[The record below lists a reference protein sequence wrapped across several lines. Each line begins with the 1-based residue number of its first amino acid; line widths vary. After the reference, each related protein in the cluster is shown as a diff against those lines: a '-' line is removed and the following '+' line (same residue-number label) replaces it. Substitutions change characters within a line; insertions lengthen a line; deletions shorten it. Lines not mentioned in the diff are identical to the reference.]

1 MLFFGFICVD
11 GGGGDVKLLV
21 GFPNYNLTF
30 STFPP
35 FEIDSIYRNLQ
46 PGNIALGGGDLKML
60 NFHLGLGRIN

>member
-46 PGNIALGGGDLKML
+46 NVKFSSGSG
-60 NFHLGLGRIN
+60 